1 MKRKVKD
8 KVAARRRKRAMPPRV
23 KPRRKATKARVRDM
37 EKALDSV
44 ATRPLEEIPSAAD
57 RMEAMGGSPCT
68 YYPPCSRENCGAPA
82 CSHEVAEPH
91 ATPATNCEAYLFPE
105 GMNASNFQGGG
116 GGFGGG
122 GASGGW

>member
-1 MKRKVKD
+1 MKRKIKD
-8 KVAARRRKRAMPPRV
+8 KVAARRRKPRAMPPRV
-23 KPRRKATKARVRDM
+23 KPTRKAPKAS

-44 ATRPLEEIPSAAD
+44 GSKPAEGEA
-57 RMEAMGGSPCT
+57 EAMGGSPCT
-68 YYPPCSRENCGAPA
+68 YYPPCSRENCKAPA

-91 ATPATNCEAYLFPE
+91 ASPATSCEAYLFPE
-105 GMNASNFQGGG
+105 GMNASNFEGGG